1 MRVCAVVLLALTLLP
16 MAAMAESVAPS
27 TRLVDVNP
35 AAFPV
40 PAIPATAAMH
50 SPRVVLCTALMDDDL
65 FHSVGAAVVDGSEI
79 TLAFLSPEGSLT
91 LRGEAAMVAP
101 AGWRDNALSRVSDA
115 MGAVTEVLGDHARR
129 MNVPLPSENEAPP
142 ENLADQVRRLLMDGL
157 AIGWRFRE
165 CTIDLPYDLAREV
178 IKSQVPEAYAP
189 MVDAIV
195 DGIRLFHTGSRA
207 REALDARPELK
218 QSVYEQ
224 IVSGVEAG
232 RDVATVQRSVLR
244 TLGIR

>member
-1 MRVCAVVLLALTLLP
+1 MRLHVLVLLSVMLCSTV
-16 MAAMAESVAPS
+16 AMAESLAPS
-27 TRLVDVNP
+27 ARVVDVDP

-40 PAIPATAAMH
+40 GTIPSTAAMQA
-50 SPRVVLCTALMDDDL
+50 PQVIFCRALVADDL
-65 FHSVGAAVVDGSEI
+65 FHGVSAAIVDGSEI
-79 TLAFLSPEGSLT
+79 AIVFLSPEGSLV
-91 LRGEAAMVAP
+91 LSGEAAMIAP
-101 AGWRDNALSRVSDA
+101 AGWRDNVLTRVSDA

-142 ENLADQVRRLLMDGL
+142 ENLADQVRQLLMDGL

-165 CTIDLPYDLAREV
+165 CTIDLPYDLAREI

-218 QSVYEQ
+218 QSVYEK
-224 IVSGVEAG
+224 IVSDVQAG